1 MDSLVGRR
9 RGALDPAARSRL
21 IEGAMKQLAENCLL
35 VDVRTPGEYDEA
47 HIDGSM
53 NVPLHEVADRIEEI
67 RGAANGRQVALVCRT
82 GQRAAKAREA
92 LDGRIDCELHIL
104 PGGVVAWEEEGLPL
118 NRGEGVMSLERQVRI
133 AAGSLVVIG
142 VALGVLVH
150 PGFLGLAGFVGA
162 GLVFA
167 GVTDTCG
174 MGMMLARMP
183 WNQRR
188 DRAACAVR

>member
-1 MDSLVGRR
+1 MNQILAGRSR
-9 RGALDPAARSRL
+9 ATDVVARSRL

-35 VDVRTPGEYDEA
+35 VDVRTPGEYDES
-47 HIDGSM
+47 HIDGSI
-53 NVPLHEVADRIEEI
+53 NVPLHEVADRVGEI
-67 RGAANGRQVALVCRT
+67 RSAAGERQVALVCRT
-82 GQRAAKAREA
+82 GQRAEKAREA
-92 LDGRIDCELHIL
+92 LGGELDCELHVL
-104 PGGVVAWEEEGLPL
+104 PGGVARWEEEGLPL
-118 NRGEGVMSLERQVRI
+118 NRGKGVMSLERQVRI

-188 DRAACAVR
+188 ARAACAVR